1 MESFLKNAAFAEPRS
16 APARSQPESTSTA
29 FRAGSQ
35 PVARGNRLIAAL
47 PPRDR
52 ARFLASAEQVEL
64 GFAEVLCEPGEPIGH
79 AYFPNDG
86 FISLLEPLDGRAR
99 LEIGLV
105 GSEGMFGA
113 ALVLG
118 AQVSAQQA
126 LVQGAGSATRI
137 TAGGLHDAL
146 RDSAALHEAL
156 KRYIYVQMCL
166 FARTA
171 VCTRFHLIEARLAR
185 WLLMT
190 QDRVRSADF
199 RMTHELLAHMLGVR
213 RVGITVAAGA
223 LQRRGL
229 IHYHH
234 GGITVLDRYGL
245 EAASCS
251 CYRLDNEVYDRVI
264 QSRCPYGPSIPAAH
278 IDRRVSAIGPN

>member
-1 MESFLKNAAFAEPRS
+1 MLAQSQLHPIRANTGAS
-16 APARSQPESTSTA
+16 QDLCPA
-29 FRAGSQ
+29 
-35 PVARGNRLIAAL
+35 ARGNGLIAAL
-47 PPRDR
+47 PPRER
-52 ARFLASAEQVEL
+52 ARFVASTEQVEL
-64 GFAEVLCEPGEPIGH
+64 RFADVLCEPGAPIHH
-79 AYFPNDG
+79 AYFPIDG

-99 LEIGLV
+99 LEIGLI

-137 TAGGLHDAL
+137 TADSLHDAL

-156 KRYIYVQMCL
+156 KRYVYVQMCL

-190 QDRVRSADF
+190 QDRAHSADLS
-199 RMTHELLAHMLGVR
+199 MTHELLAHMLGVR
-213 RVGITVAAGA
+213 RVGITAAAGA

-229 IHYHH
+229 IHYHR
-234 GGITVLDRYGL
+234 GGITVLDRHGL

-251 CYRLDNEVYDRVI
+251 CYHLDNEVYDRVI
-264 QSRCPYGPSIPAAH
+264 QSCWLHGPSSPAAR
-278 IDRRVSAIGPN
+278 IDHQLSEIGPD